1 MAEITSLSQLDMNG
15 TYSYADYLSWKFEE
29 AIEIIK
35 GKILKMVAPSTRHQ
49 QVSWRLTVQIGIH
62 FKNHQCQAFAAPF
75 DVRLLDKRK
84 SSKANKD
91 IFSVVQPDIC
101 IICDESKL
109 DERGCLG
116 APDLVIE
123 ILSPGNSSKEMR
135 LKKELYEENGIR
147 EYWIFDPER
156 ETVHQFHLV
165 QPERYSPATIYI
177 NEDTLNCV
185 IFPDLQIPL
194 LEVFNQK

>member
-75 DVRLLDKRK
+75 VVRLLDKRK

-135 LKKELYEENGIR
+135 LKKELYEEIGIR